1 MLWLMLQ
8 ALYELRRLL
17 ITQIN
22 KDEHNKLRTCLRY
35 GHILCFE
42 HILYCIALAF
52 NWGAYVVCTC
62 ATYPM
67 LHPIVVKN
75 MYLKVP
81 LSQILLYDFNLWKSL
96 RGLNFGGKSIEPW
109 VGHAFRLN
117 FIFPTLPLY
126 TPLSLLTQ
134 SEEGG
139 GGGVLNPGSAIQP
152 FTCTSLCPFY

>member
-1 MLWLMLQ
+1 MLWFMLQ
-8 ALYELRRLL
+8 ALYEIRNLL
-17 ITQIN
+17 ITYFITN
-22 KDEHNKLRTCLRY
+22 KHYKLRTWLRY
-35 GHILCFE
+35 GHILCFG
-42 HILYCIALAF
+42 HILYCIVLAVRWF
-52 NWGAYVVCTC
+52 AYVVCPC
-62 ATYPM
+62 STYPM
-67 LHPIVVKN
+67 FHPIVVKN